1 MSVHRRPVPE
11 HRPQPLPAAPCHRRL
26 PAHGGPGLAWLGVL
40 LLLLLLCLGGCAW
53 LPQRPATGPADDAA
67 AAARVAAAPASSVR
81 VLIDAPS
88 ALRPLL
94 ERHLDI
100 VRLQELPDDESLG
113 ATEWARL
120 IAATPAQVR
129 ELLQTEGLFEP
140 TVSVQRADASLAH
153 VRVQVQPGPQVRI
166 ASLRL
171 DFEGE
176 FSQRLDA
183 GDAEARA
190 LREALQAAGR
200 PAPGAPFRNPAW
212 AELKQ
217 ALVGRLRAAGYA
229 SATLSGSNAD
239 VDLGTRQARL
249 FMVLDSGPLYRA
261 GPVQVRGLQA
271 HDAQTVGHLAGFGP
285 GTPLTEA
292 RLLEYQERLLQT
304 GLFDAVSVGFDPDPA
319 GAAGAPVQVRV
330 TEKPLQQATVGL
342 GYSANTG
349 PRATLEHQHRRLL
362 GRPLTVHNKL
372 EWGRDSQT
380 WSGDLLTHPAQG
392 FYRNLLGLKIER
404 VRSNTD
410 IVLSQRLRLGRTQDT
425 PRFERLL
432 FAELLRSRQSDAA
445 GVSTAEAL
453 SANLHFVWRRLDSQ
467 TLPTR
472 GFSLSLQTAA
482 GQARAD
488 SGHGPFGRLYGRLTA
503 YQPLGAQWY
512 GQARVEAG
520 QVIKREQQVVPDALG
535 FRAGGDDSVRG
546 YGYRALAPVDASGN
560 TISGSLLLTG
570 SMELARPVSAALP
583 SVWGAVFV
591 DAGRAVDHW
600 RDYSAA
606 WGYGVGVRWRSPIG
620 PLRADVAYGH
630 ELRRLRLHMSV
641 GIAF

>member
-1 MSVHRRPVPE
+1 MSLLRRAASA
-11 HRPQPLPAAPCHRRL
+11 LPA
-26 PAHGGPGLAWLGVL
+26 LAVL
-40 LLLLLLCLGGCAW
+40 SALSALGGCA
-53 LPQRPATGPADDAA
+53 LLAPATAPAPAVTPAPAA
-67 AAARVAAAPASSVR
+67 ALAPAPDTAAARAAAAPAASAR

-100 VRLQELPDDESLG
+100 VRLQELPDDETLG

-129 ELLQTEGLFEP
+129 ELLQTEGYFDPRVTVQRLDGTP
-140 TVSVQRADASLAH
+140 AHVQVSVQ
-153 VRVQVQPGPQVRI
+153 PGTRVRI
-166 ASLRL
+166 GSLRL

-176 FSQRLDA
+176 LSQRLDA
-183 GDAEARA
+183 GDADALA
-190 LREALQAAGR
+190 LRAALEALGR
-200 PAPGAPFRNPAW
+200 PVADAPFRNPAW
-212 AELKQ
+212 ADTKQ

-229 SATLSGSNAD
+229 GALLNGSNAD
-239 VDLGTRQARL
+239 IDLATQRAAL
-249 FMVLDSGPLYRA
+249 FVVLDSGPLFRA
-261 GPVQVRGLQA
+261 GEVQVRGLAA
-271 HDAQTVGHLAGFGP
+271 HDAQTVRHLAGFSAGA
-285 GTPLTEA
+285 PLTEV

-304 GLFDAVSVGFDPDPA
+304 GLFDAVSVGFDPA
-319 GAAGAPVQVRV
+319 ASGAAAAPVLVRV
-330 TEKPLQQATVGL
+330 TEKPLRQATVGL

-349 PRATLEHQHRRLL
+349 PRATLEHHHRRLL
-362 GRPLTVHNKL
+362 GRPLTAYNKL

-392 FYRNLLGLKIER
+392 FYRNLLGVQIER
-404 VRSNTD
+404 VKSDTD

-425 PRFERLL
+425 PQFERLL

-453 SANLHFVWRRLDSQ
+453 SANLHLVWRQLDSQ

-472 GFSLSLQTAA
+472 GYSLSVQSGA
-482 GQARAD
+482 GQARAG
-488 SGHGPFGRLYGRLTA
+488 SGHGPFGRLYGRFTGYL
-503 YQPLGAQWY
+503 PLGAQWY
-512 GQARVEAG
+512 GQARLEAG

-546 YGYRALAPVDASGN
+546 YGYRELAPVDASGN
-560 TISGSLLLTG
+560 TISGSLLLT
-570 SMELARPVSAALP
+570 SSLELARPVSPALP
-583 SVWGAVFV
+583 AVWGAVFV
-591 DAGRAVDHW
+591 DAGRAVDRW
-600 RDYSAA
+600 TDYSAA

-620 PLRADVAYGH
+620 PLRADLAYGQ